1 MTAPRA
7 PQSLSAHIIPS
18 DIRLGRFVL
27 RPSGQPDSEGRFR
40 WALHGPG
47 SMGVVRRFTHTYTV
61 AIATVATE
69 AADRSGLDL
78 GLDRATVTTPAP
90 VEVPMPPKPVPA
102 LKVKP
107 NPSAKACR
115 IVGCNYPPRTRG
127 VCQEHYDQARH
138 AGVRDEVCLPSSL
151 KPSPKVAAVKAGE
164 VVVKAPKVATT
175 EPDVTVKAGEGEVAA
190 PAARA
195 DHPHPEVILREERI
209 AGLELVM
216 AEQAKAETA
225 LKALIA
231 HLEEVIAAKD
241 TAIHDALDIN
251 KALPDGHPGHAI
263 RRAIREAG
271 AAGVAALEEVSRLRA
286 EITAIVTSSGVRIE
300 GAEDLE
306 PVEAVRR
313 VIAELRR
320 PEPATLDEIERALN
334 DLDARRTAL
343 FERRERIWAAER
355 ARARLALAEEA
366 ARVAAAELEA
376 ARAEAA
382 SLA

>member
-7 PQSLSAHIIPS
+7 PASLSAHIIPS

-47 SMGVVRRFTHTYTV
+47 SMGVVRRFTHTHTV
-61 AIATVATE
+61 AIAAVATE

-78 GLDRATVTTPAP
+78 GSDRATVTTPAP

-138 AGVRDEVCLPSSL
+138 AGVRDEVCLPSSI
-151 KPSPKVAAVKAGE
+151 KPAPKVAAVKAGE
-164 VVVKAPKVATT
+164 AVAKAPKV
-175 EPDVTVKAGEGEVAA
+175 EPDTEFEVLGTKASPASVAIWEVHG
-190 PAARA
+190 P
-195 DHPHPEVILREERI
+195 LR
-209 AGLELVM
+209 
-216 AEQAKAETA
+216 
-225 LKALIA
+225 
-231 HLEEVIAAKD
+231 
-241 TAIHDALDIN
+241 DALDVN
-251 KALPDGHPGHAI
+251 KALPDEHPGHAI

-313 VIAELRR
+313 VIAELRQ
-320 PEPATLDEIERALN
+320 PEPATFDEIERALN

-343 FERRERIWAAER
+343 FERRERIWAADR

>member
-7 PQSLSAHIIPS
+7 PASLSAHIIPS

-78 GLDRATVTTPAP
+78 GLDRVTVTTPAP

-138 AGVRDEVCLPSSL
+138 AGVRDEVCLPSSI
-151 KPSPKVAAVKAGE
+151 KPAPKVAAVKAGE
-164 VVVKAPKVATT
+164 AVAKAPKV
-175 EPDVTVKAGEGEVAA
+175 EPDTEFEVLGTKASPASVAIWEVHG
-190 PAARA
+190 P
-195 DHPHPEVILREERI
+195 LR
-209 AGLELVM
+209 
-216 AEQAKAETA
+216 
-225 LKALIA
+225 
-231 HLEEVIAAKD
+231 
-241 TAIHDALDIN
+241 DALDVN

-271 AAGVAALEEVSRLRA
+271 AAGVAALEEASRLRA
-286 EITAIVTSSGVRIE
+286 ELTAIVTSSGVRIE

-306 PVEAVRR
+306 PVEAVRQLVAALTPR
-313 VIAELRR
+313 EPTTVPEILIELDRNGQRHDALHARMVLLRR
-320 PEPATLDEIERALN
+320 REAIATERA
-334 DLDARRTAL
+334 
-343 FERRERIWAAER
+343 EVEAER
-355 ARARLALAEEA
+355 VRAEARLRELAEEE
-366 ARVAAAELEA
+366 ARLSA
-376 ARAEAA
+376 
-382 SLA
+382 

>member
-7 PQSLSAHIIPS
+7 PASLSAHIIPS

-61 AIATVATE
+61 AIAAVATE

-78 GLDRATVTTPAP
+78 GLDRATVTTPAS
-90 VEVPMPPKPVPA
+90 VEVPMPKITPPA
-102 LKVKP
+102 DS
-107 NPSAKACR
+107 PSARRSERSRKGGLARAAKAKAAKAAPVMEFEAPSR
-115 IVGCNYPPRTRG
+115 KASPPAP
-127 VCQEHYDQARH
+127 V
-138 AGVRDEVCLPSSL
+138 V
-151 KPSPKVAAVKAGE
+151 VKAGE
-164 VVVKAPKVATT
+164 AVAKAPKVATT
-175 EPDVTVKAGEGEVAA
+175 EPDVTVKAGE
-190 PAARA
+190 
-195 DHPHPEVILREERI
+195 
-209 AGLELVM
+209 
-216 AEQAKAETA
+216 
-225 LKALIA
+225 
-231 HLEEVIAAKD
+231 
-241 TAIHDALDIN
+241 AIVTDPIRDALDIN

-271 AAGVAALEEVSRLRA
+271 AAGVAALEEASRLRT

-306 PVEAVRR
+306 PVEAVRC

-366 ARVAAAELEA
+366 ARAAAAELEA